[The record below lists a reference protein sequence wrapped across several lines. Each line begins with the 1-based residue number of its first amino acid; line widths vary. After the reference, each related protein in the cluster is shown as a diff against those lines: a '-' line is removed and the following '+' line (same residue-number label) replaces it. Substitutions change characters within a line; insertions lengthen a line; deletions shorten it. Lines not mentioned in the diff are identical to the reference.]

1 MNLLEEPPDH
11 AIGRSR
17 GGLTTKI
24 HHLCDGKMRPLVML
38 LGPGQGGDSPMLP
51 NLLDSLSVP
60 RLGRAGP
67 VPDRAGPWRTRP
79 THRRP
84 TGIFC
89 AGAAS
94 RR

>member
-11 AIGRSR
+11 GIGRSR

-38 LGPGQGGDSPMLP
+38 IGPGQGGTPQCSRTCWTPSAFP
-51 NLLDSLSVP
+51 GWV
-60 RLGRAGP
+60 RAGP
-67 VPDRAGPWRTRP
+67 VPVRTGPWRI
-79 THRRP
+79 RRTPQGP

-94 RR
+94 RL